1 MYSSDHKI
9 FLPYT
14 LDEIRGKSEKEQ
26 IKILKDKL
34 AFAGMILDL
43 ATAEEIQAIS
53 GAPLEDCAKMLKF

>member
-1 MYSSDHKI
+1 MHPVDYEI

-14 LDEIRGKSEKEQ
+14 LDELKGKSEKEQ
-26 IKILKDKL
+26 IEILKDKL